1 MTIRV
6 RPSDLISRFIWDNYD
21 YFCLDGKS
29 NAEKNKIIE
38 NDEEFEISEEDAFV
52 IGLTNVIYTN
62 EVIRKYQQFLRS
74 ILENKHFEQ
83 DNRKYINR
91 QLLINSIYTFKN
103 KIPKTYT
110 STSNKFNDE
119 LAQLPALYTK
129 FTEGVNNLTT
139 ITVQDCPCVKYGQ
152 VKKVINKLA

>member
-1 MTIRV
+1 MTIKIQ
-6 RPSDLISRFIWDNYD
+6 PSDLISRFIWDTYE
-21 YFCLDGKS
+21 YHILDGKT

-38 NDEEFEISEEDAFV
+38 EDKEFEISEEDAFV

-62 EVIRKYQQFLRS
+62 EVIYKFKQFLRS

-91 QLLINSIYTFKN
+91 QLLINCIYTFKN
-103 KIPKTYT
+103 KIPKTYV
-110 STSNKFNDE
+110 SRSNQFNNE
-119 LAQLPALYTK
+119 LQQLPALYTK
-129 FTEGVNNLTT
+129 FTDAVSALTA

-152 VKKVINKLA
+152 VKKVINKL

>member
-1 MTIRV
+1 MTIKI
-6 RPSDLISRFIWDNYD
+6 RPSDLISRFIWDSFD
-21 YFCLDGKS
+21 SFVLDGKS

-38 NDEEFEISEEDAFV
+38 EDQEFEITEEQAFV

-62 EVIRKYQQFLRS
+62 EVIYKYKQFLRS

-91 QLLINSIYTFKN
+91 QLLINCIYTFKN
-103 KIPKTYT
+103 KIPKTYV
-110 STSNKFNDE
+110 SKSNQFNTE
-119 LAQLPALYTK
+119 LQQLPGLYTK
-129 FTEGVNNLTT
+129 FTEAINALTT

-152 VKKVINKLA
+152 VKKVINKL